1 MKIGNLQFHKPLFLA
16 PLSGITNYPLRKLA
30 ILHGC
35 DLVFTEMVSAEGLIR
50 KGNKL
55 IKIENDE
62 HPIIVQLFGSN
73 PEILSNAS
81 EIVESLG
88 ADGIDI
94 NMGCPI
100 DKVVKTGAGA
110 DLMRSPEKVEKILSK
125 VRKKVKG
132 ILTIKIRSGWD
143 DEHLNAVEI
152 SRIAEQCGVDG
163 VIIHPRTKIQKFRG
177 KANWSIIEEVKKKV
191 NIPVIGNGD
200 VRTTELINKMFDE
213 TGCDGIMIGRGAL
226 GNPWIFD
233 RQRRNPPSLNEKKE
247 VIRYH
252 LSLLLDY
259 EGKERALRDI
269 KRHVFWYTKGL
280 PNSTLFRRKISCI
293 NEIEELCKEI
303 DSYFSFLEN
312 NVRCRSLK

>member
-125 VRKKVKG
+125 VRKKVKR

-247 VIRYH
+247 VIKYH